1 MRRTG
6 GKTPS
11 FRGKSKVPVRYY
23 IDHIMPWTLCSPHS
37 KFQAPRHRQ
46 RKPKIDILTIST
58 VRLSFPDNASRLC
71 GWDGVW
77 AERTDYSACK
87 LLEQDTRVMEEV
99 EMGADLEISIII
111 YLIGEMSRTDHS
123 SITRVILIVKL
134 NCLFVT
140 SLDTNSQ
147 LP

>member
-1 MRRTG
+1 M
-6 GKTPS
+6 
-11 FRGKSKVPVRYY
+11 
-23 IDHIMPWTLCSPHS
+23 
-37 KFQAPRHRQ
+37 
-46 RKPKIDILTIST
+46 
-58 VRLSFPDNASRLC
+58 
-71 GWDGVW
+71 W

-111 YLIGEMSRTDHS
+111 YLIGEMSRTDHC
-123 SITRVILIVKL
+123 SIARVILIVKL

-140 SLDTNSQ
+140 SLDTNFQ

>member
-1 MRRTG
+1 MTHLV
-6 GKTPS
+6 S
-11 FRGKSKVPVRYY
+11 S
-23 IDHIMPWTLCSPHS
+23 
-37 KFQAPRHRQ
+37 
-46 RKPKIDILTIST
+46 
-58 VRLSFPDNASRLC
+58 DNASRYC
-71 GWDGVW
+71 SEAGQW

-87 LLEQDTRVMEEV
+87 LLDLEPGVMEEPEV
-99 EMGADLEISIII
+99 AELPADLEISIII

-140 SLDTNSQ
+140 SLDTNFQ